1 LQYFFSFFSFGND
14 ALKVLQQ
21 VVEGSVAAKIP
32 RSEGSS
38 VETTAAI
45 RESVRATLSPIS
57 PPGSVRG
64 SPKPSGEFSRSSFEQ
79 GRRSGDLTR
88 ENLKLYSAKTAPE
101 KHSKE
106 YGRTKHSHQR
116 MLSGESLPTDVS
128 FGESSEATRVF
139 SDDEDSQSAS
149 SILRR
154 SDVFRSPTMKKFR
167 DRPSAEQEGLHRRNT
182 SPGATIRIQPP
193 TRTHT
198 HDSRHPASPGDS
210 DSEQIGDS
218 VSKSASRLQEIVK
231 TGGYPLQR
239 AAGWADWMKRRSK
252 KMGTLLASQP
262 MGYLEKVSDMW
273 TGGKRHYKEPMGM
286 MPDEKV
292 VDGSED
298 EDEDPDAIEHGERFR
313 TRFALPETERLTA
326 VYFGY
331 LHRVLPLYGKIYLSN
346 RNFCFRSMVPG
357 TKTKM
362 ILPLKDIENVDK
374 EKGFRFGY
382 SGLVIV
388 IRGHEEIFFEF
399 GQADTRDDCCITLL
413 RSIENIRHL
422 AESGFL
428 TQEERQGAEAAKKEH
443 QVLQD
448 ARKDDGMGHDIQL
461 PTNCEESGISEA
473 PPIVFDDPHGSIL
486 NFKPT
491 EPMTITCLTIG
502 SRGDVQPYIALC
514 LGLMKDGHRT
524 RIATHAEFK
533 DWVESYG
540 IEFRPVEGD
549 PAELMQLCV
558 EYGMFTVEFL
568 KVTTSRV
575 RKIPP

>member
-1 LQYFFSFFSFGND
+1 
-14 ALKVLQQ
+14 
-21 VVEGSVAAKIP
+21 VEGSVASKLP
-32 RSEGSS
+32 ESS
-38 VETTAAI
+38 STSPVESTSAL
-45 RESVRATLSPIS
+45 RENVRATLSPLS
-57 PPGSVRG
+57 PSGSVRG
-64 SPKPSGEFSRSSFEQ
+64 SPRPSGEFSRSSFEL

-88 ENLKLYSAKTAPE
+88 ENLKLYSSNSDPQRRSTE
-101 KHSKE
+101 SRRHS
-106 YGRTKHSHQR
+106 RDSHQR
-116 MLSGESLPTDVS
+116 VLSGDSLPTDLS
-128 FGESSEATRVF
+128 FGESFDAVRL
-139 SDDEDSQSAS
+139 SDDDDSQSAS

-167 DRPSAEQEGLHRRNT
+167 DKASSEQEKLHRRNT
-182 SPGATIRIQPP
+182 SPSATIRVQPP
-193 TRTHT
+193 RRKHT
-198 HDSRHPASPGDS
+198 HDNRRPMPAEES
-210 DSEQIGDS
+210 DSEHGGDS
-218 VSKSASRLQEIVK
+218 ASKGTPKLQDIAGTSV
-231 TGGYPLQR
+231 YPLQR

-252 KMGTLLASQP
+252 KMGTLLAAQP

-292 VDGSED
+292 DGSED
-298 EDEDPDAIEHGERFR
+298 EDEDTDALEHGERFR

-399 GQADTRDDCCITLL
+399 GQADTRDDCCITLMHN
-413 RSIENIRHL
+413 IEDIRHL

-448 ARKDDGMGHDIQL
+448 ARKEDGAGHDLQL

-491 EPMTITCLTIG
+491 EAMTITCLTIG

-514 LGLMKDGHRT
+514 LGLMKDGHKT

-540 IEFRPVEGD
+540 IEFAPVEGD

-568 KVTTSRV
+568 KVTTSKVSSAPINRNCRHTDYCRCAV
-575 RKIPP
+575 G